1 MLRMGGLFSPRLS
14 ICVRPLVMLPLV
26 HSSEATAEKRC
37 AAVGSF
43 SETIDDSPCDYVKKK
58 IFFFICSNVKGFLIK
73 G

>member
-43 SETIDDSPCDYVKKK
+43 TTSAGRNQRTPPRQKNE
-58 IFFFICSNVKGFLIK
+58 KGGQIQECN
-73 G
+73 